1 MANLGKCL
9 LFYLR
14 YLPEM
19 DRLYEAAEPKLEE
32 LPNSDRVLEKINLV
46 GDAACREAA
55 ELLEICASQI
65 EEHFRKIST
74 VQRIRN
80 NLEKMWELRFQVAG
94 TKGTSRG
101 FEIGVSLEPRRA
113 ALVPWIWARG
123 GRLAEDEII
132 RILGR
137 GINAAKLDWDSGAV
151 GLEEIKIPIPERL
164 EEAVTCDS
172 LVAEVQQVFARV
184 TAQHVKEIAGL
195 SRDREE
201 A

>member
-14 YLPEM
+14 YFPEM

-80 NLEKMWELRFQVAG
+80 NLAKMWELRFQVAG

-101 FEIGVSLEPRRA
+101 FQIGVSLEPRRA
-113 ALVPWIWARG
+113 ALVPWVWCSRRSP
-123 GRLAEDEII
+123 RLRI
-132 RILGR
+132 R
-137 GINAAKLDWDSGAV
+137 
-151 GLEEIKIPIPERL
+151 
-164 EEAVTCDS
+164 
-172 LVAEVQQVFARV
+172 
-184 TAQHVKEIAGL
+184 
-195 SRDREE
+195 
-201 A
+201 